1 MEPLARRTMLQ
12 AAALAAGGSLGT
24 VWLTHGRAAVADAT
38 GGALPLAPLSGLL
51 VAWVS
56 LDLTQG
62 ASIRIAQMAGQGE
75 APIQVAATHIPLADL
90 SSAEPG
96 SLEWAPLRHAGLA
109 AEHFATCIAAR
120 SWSVPDEAC
129 QIEPGRI
136 VHAQTRRAVAYV
148 AWLEL
153 A

>member
-1 MEPLARRTMLQ
+1 
-12 AAALAAGGSLGT
+12 
-24 VWLTHGRAAVADAT
+24 VADAT

-62 ASIRIAQMAGQGE
+62 ASIRLAWMAGQGKPPTE
-75 APIQVAATHIPLADL
+75 VATIHIPLMEL

-96 SLEWAPLRHAGLA
+96 GLEWAPLRQAGLA
-109 AEHFATCIAAR
+109 AEHFATRTAAR
-120 SWSVPDEAC
+120 SWSVPDKAC
-129 QIEPGRI
+129 QIESGCI
-136 VHAQTRRAVAYV
+136 IHAQTGRSIAYV

>member
-1 MEPLARRTMLQ
+1 MLQ
-12 AAALAAGGSLGT
+12 AAALAAAGYNLGT
-24 VWLTHGRAAVADAT
+24 VWPSGGRAAMADAP
-38 GGALPLAPLSGLL
+38 GGALPIAPLSGLL
-51 VAWVS
+51 AAWVS

-62 ASIRIAQMAGQGE
+62 ASIRLARIAGQGE
-75 APIQVAATHIPLADL
+75 PPTEVATTHIPLADL

-96 SLEWAPLRHAGLA
+96 SLEWAPLRMAGLA
-109 AEHFATCIAAR
+109 AEHFATRIVAR
-120 SWSVPDEAC
+120 SWNVPNEAC

-136 VHAQTRRAVAYV
+136 IHAQTGRSVAYV